1 MSAIIHV
8 TGTVASVEEI
18 KTFDSGKTVLKF
30 SLVTPNGEP
39 KKDGDEYAPSQF
51 YKVELWDKQ
60 AKAMEPHVV
69 KGAKFYVVGKHVV
82 RHWETDTAKGIE
94 EGIKYPTTVEPF
106 VWQKSEDGGEQ
117 RSTTT
122 NTKRNSAPVLAETPD
137 SEDVPF

>member
-1 MSAIIHV
+1 MSAILHV
-8 TGTVASVEEI
+8 TGTVASVDEI

-94 EGIKYPTTVEPF
+94 EQIKYPTTVEPF
-106 VWQKSEDGGEQ
+106 VWQKPEDDGASQ
-117 RSTTT
+117 TQS
-122 NTKRNSAPVLAETPD
+122 NTKRALQPVATEEPD
-137 SEDVPF
+137 PNDISF

>member
-8 TGTVASVEEI
+8 TGTVASVEDM
-18 KTFDSGKTVLKF
+18 KYFDSGKNVLKF

-39 KKDGDEYAPSQF
+39 KKEGDDYAPSQF

-82 RHWETDTAKGIE
+82 RQWETDTAKGVE
-94 EGIKYPTTVEPF
+94 EQIKYPTTVEPF
-106 VWQKSEDGGEQ
+106 VWVKDEEQ
-117 RSTTT
+117 TTT
-122 NTKRNSAPVLAETPD
+122 TATKRTSVPAASVPD
-137 SEDVPF
+137 DDSVPF

>member
-1 MSAIIHV
+1 MSATLHV
-8 TGTVASVEEI
+8 TGTVASVEDM
-18 KTFDSGKTVLKF
+18 KYFDSGKTVLKF

-39 KKDGDEYAPSQF
+39 KKDGDDYAPSQF

-94 EGIKYPTTVEPF
+94 EQIKYPTTVEPF
-106 VWQKSEDGGEQ
+106 VWQKSEDDSEQ
-117 RSTTT
+117 RTTT
-122 NTKRNSAPVLAETPD
+122 TTKRPSQPALSTPVDDD
-137 SEDVPF
+137 SVPF

>member
-1 MSAIIHV
+1 MSAILHV

-82 RHWETDTAKGIE
+82 RQWETDTAKGVE
-94 EGIKYPTTVEPF
+94 EMIKYPTTIEPF
-106 VWQKSEDGGEQ
+106 VWQKSEDDGEQ

-122 NTKRNSAPVLAETPD
+122 STKHASAPVVSTTDDD
-137 SEDVPF
+137 SVPF

>member
-1 MSAIIHV
+1 MSAILHV

-39 KKDGDEYAPSQF
+39 KKDGDDYAPSQF

-60 AKAMEPHVV
+60 AKAMEQHVV

-94 EGIKYPTTVEPF
+94 EQIKYPTTVEPF
-106 VWQKSEDGGEQ
+106 VWQKSEDDGASQ
-117 RSTTT
+117 TSS
-122 NTKRNSAPVLAETPD
+122 NTKRHSTPVASTPPTD
-137 SEDVPF
+137 DCPF

>member
-60 AKAMEPHVV
+60 AKAMEQHVV

-82 RHWETDTAKGIE
+82 RNWETDTAKGIE
-94 EGIKYPTTVEPF
+94 EGIKYPTVVEPF
-106 VWQKSEDGGEQ
+106 VWQKSEDDGEQ

-122 NTKRNSAPVLAETPD
+122 STKRASTTPAAQTPD
-137 SEDVPF
+137 DSDVPF

>member
-60 AKAMEPHVV
+60 AKAMEQHVV

-82 RHWETDTAKGIE
+82 RHWETDTARGIE
-94 EGIKYPTTVEPF
+94 EQIKYPTTVEPF
-106 VWQKSEDGGEQ
+106 VWQKSEDDGALQ
-117 RSTTT
+117 TSS
-122 NTKRNSAPVLAETPD
+122 NTKRPSTPVASTPPTD
-137 SEDVPF
+137 DCPF

>member
-1 MSAIIHV
+1 MSAILHV
-8 TGTVASVEEI
+8 TGTVASVEDMKYI
-18 KTFDSGKTVLKF
+18 YSGKNVLKF

-60 AKAMEPHVV
+60 AKAMERHVV

-82 RHWETDTAKGIE
+82 RHWETDTAKGTE

-106 VWQKSEDGGEQ
+106 VWVNEDDGASQE
-117 RSTTT
+117 RTTT
-122 NTKRNSAPVLAETPD
+122 ASTKRPSAPAAQVVDDD
-137 SEDVPF
+137 SIPF